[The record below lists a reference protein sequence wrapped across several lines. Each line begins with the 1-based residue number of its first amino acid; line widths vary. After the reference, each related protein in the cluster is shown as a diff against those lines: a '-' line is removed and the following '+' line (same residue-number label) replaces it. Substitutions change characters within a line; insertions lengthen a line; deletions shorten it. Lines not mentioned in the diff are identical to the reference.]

1 MGNMTKW
8 GLCSALVCIASA
20 CGDYDSGAGGA
31 RTGGLDGDVR
41 QEVPMPAF
49 CDAVQ
54 DWEADAVAF
63 EEEMLRLINEYRTN
77 GSSCGAPT
85 HPLQSQDA
93 LECVARLHSLD
104 MNERE
109 FYQHVNRDGEGPR
122 ERMEAAG
129 YAAGPWGENIFK
141 GPTSAKEA
149 MDGFMESPG
158 HCANIMS
165 PEFSVVGVGV
175 HGDSW
180 TQSFSN

>member
-1 MGNMTKW
+1 VTTIPV
-8 GLCSALVCIASA
+8 L
-20 CGDYDSGAGGA
+20 
-31 RTGGLDGDVR
+31 
-41 QEVPMPAF
+41 
-49 CDAVQ
+49 
-54 DWEADAVAF
+54 
-63 EEEMLRLINEYRTN
+63 
-77 GSSCGAPT
+77 
-85 HPLQSQDA
+85 
-93 LECVARLHSLD
+93 
-104 MNERE
+104 NERD
-109 FYQHVNRDGEGPR
+109 FYQHINPDGERPR
-122 ERMEAAG
+122 ERMEAVG